1 MSKGEGMED
10 GGGEHKSGGR
20 RVRLRVHTGD
30 EKADSDDNNSIP
42 ESDWERKSRSG
53 TNVSTPRHQ
62 RHRHRENSNYGLP
75 AEPSATEIKLQE
87 TLSTLQADLQ
97 KEKSQVHSLTAV
109 ISSLNNEKET
119 LHEKMKASSKIIN
132 ELKDS
137 VVMKEL
143 TAREEMNRSCDEI
156 RRLLEVVRTHTYF
169 YLF

>member
-1 MSKGEGMED
+1 M
-10 GGGEHKSGGR
+10 
-20 RVRLRVHTGD
+20 
-30 EKADSDDNNSIP
+30 
-42 ESDWERKSRSG
+42 
-53 TNVSTPRHQ
+53 
-62 RHRHRENSNYGLP
+62 
-75 AEPSATEIKLQE
+75 
-87 TLSTLQADLQ
+87 Q